1 MIRFFGQPKYSTAND
16 TFGYEFFIR
25 QYHQGNWV
33 FPQNFNQFSA
43 QQIRDL
49 AITSIKALPKN
60 VALVSINLDQIQ
72 FIRPDFIAGMTQV
85 QKACYP
91 VEVVIELTERPQKVP
106 LSDLIDAA
114 RQYQANQLWVCLD
127 DVGTGDNT
135 IRLANA
141 LDPYVTEYKFALQN
155 FRQYTDFSSIISPLL
170 QFWRQYAQIHH
181 KFFAIEG
188 FETKAELSIGSHY
201 HADVMQGYYLGRPQ
215 LISIGCTQTQKRR
228 AK

>member
-16 TFGYEFFIR
+16 TLGYEFFIR

-49 AITSIKALPKN
+49 AIASIKALPKN

-155 FRQYTDFSSIISPLL
+155 FRQY
-170 QFWRQYAQIHH
+170 AQIHH